1 MDFID
6 DVRTRSRRFQSRVE
20 HLHTEEAT
28 KTSLVLPFFQM
39 LGYNIFDPMEVVP
52 EFTADFGTKKGEKV
66 DFALV
71 MDGHP
76 AVLVEVKKYG
86 TSLLVK
92 QVSQLFRYFS
102 ATAARF
108 GVLTDGIV
116 YRFYSD
122 LDESGRMDPK
132 PFFEFNMLDFTD
144 LQVRQ
149 LKQFHKDSFDPLE
162 TVEAARELK
171 YTNEI
176 KRVLAA
182 EMRSPGHDFVRF
194 ILTRIEYPGSRTKLL
209 VEQFTPLVQQAF
221 AQFVK
226 DRIDARLKS
235 ALERGNEL
243 AEEPA
248 VEEPAVE
255 EPVVEEPV
263 VEEPTTERPADVG
276 HPFHLFLNSGGVEAK
291 ARYDGR
297 NSFVVLAGSQA
308 VKDEKPTIRRWISDQ
323 RQTLI
328 ANGVLED
335 EGSTYRLLEDQTF
348 RSSSGAASFIVAG
361 NRTGLTTWKDAEG
374 RVLKD
379 LITTTDRGTGDEA
392 S

>member
-52 EFTADFGTKKGEKV
+52 EFTADFGNKKGEKV

-86 TSLLVK
+86 TNLLVK
-92 QVSQLFRYFS
+92 QESQLFRYFS

-132 PFFEFNMLDFTD
+132 PFFEFNMLEFTD

-255 EPVVEEPV
+255 EP
-263 VEEPTTERPADVG
+263 TTAPPADVEY
-276 HPFHLFLNSGGVEAK
+276 PFHLFLNSRGVEAR

-308 VKDEKPTIRRWISDQ
+308 VKDEKRSISSRIAHQ

-335 EGSTYRLLEDQTF
+335 EGSTYRLIEDQTF
-348 RSSSGAASFIVAG
+348 RSPSGAAGFIVAA

>member
-86 TSLLVK
+86 TNLLVK

-182 EMRSPGHDFVRF
+182 EMRSPGYDFVRF
-194 ILTRIEYPGSRTKLL
+194 ILTRIEYPEAKTKPR

-226 DRIDARLKS
+226 DHIDARLKS

-243 AEEPA
+243 AEEP
-248 VEEPAVE
+248 
-255 EPVVEEPV
+255 VVEEPV
-263 VEEPTTERPADVG
+263 VEEPTTAPPADVG
-276 HPFHLFLNSGGVEAK
+276 CPFHLFLNSGGVEAR

-308 VKDEKPTIRRWISDQ
+308 VKDEKSTIRRWISDQ

-335 EGSTYRLLEDQTF
+335 EGSTYKLLEDQTF